1 MQIRACRHG
10 IIPLLA
16 LLLTSGGVAAQEP
29 SAPGDEGIEVHGR
42 WTITVVRDGVVVDRR
57 EFENALTVGGQTHL
71 ARVLSRR
78 FTPGP
83 WTILV
88 EGDGTGSLCAN
99 NEFVN
104 GEDTDCAISEAEG
117 EATVTEAPS
126 GTVRL
131 EGTETVVRD
140 GNLTLVNTYQW
151 NCLAQTATVD
161 CQPAGANFGQFTRKA
176 LDTPIPVQN
185 GDRIE
190 VTVEISFS

>member
-1 MQIRACRHG
+1 MQMHAFRHG
-10 IIPLLA
+10 LIPLLA
-16 LLLTSGGVAAQEP
+16 MLLAAGSTAAQEP

-42 WTITVVRDGVVVDRR
+42 WTITVVRDGEIVERR
-57 EFENALTVGGQTHL
+57 EFENALVLGGRIHL

-88 EGDGTGSLCAN
+88 EADGTGTLCAN
-99 NEFVN
+99 NEFVL

-117 EATVTEAPS
+117 ETTVTDTPD
-126 GTVRL
+126 GTVLL
-131 EGTETVVRD
+131 EGTETVARD

-151 NCLAQTATVD
+151 NCLPQTATAD
-161 CQPAGANFGQFTRKA
+161 CQPAGANYVQFTRKG